1 MTTSVRRLPGPDG
14 TGVVAMLECDS
25 LSFSYG
31 AVSALRGV
39 SLSVGSGEAVCVIG
53 ANGAGKTTLARVV
66 GGLLRASAGRVT
78 VEGQPLANAAHKVV
92 RQGVASV
99 LEGRHLFVE
108 QDVRT
113 NLELGGYSVSKG
125 SKDIARRVDQVFELF
140 PALEERASQITGSLS
155 GGEQQMVAVGR
166 ALVSEPSL
174 LVLDE
179 PSMGLAPK
187 IASDVFRA
195 LAHLRDGGLSILLVE
210 QNATLAFELA
220 SYVYLLQQGQIVHE
234 GTVAEMR
241 ETKVVQQVYLG
252 DV

>member
-1 MTTSVRRLPGPDG
+1 MTTEQERPASAARGASGPMADC
-14 TGVVAMLECDS
+14 TD

-39 SLSVGSGEAVCVIG
+39 SLSVDHGEAVCVIG

-66 GGLLRASAGRVT
+66 GGLLRPSHGHVAIEGR
-78 VEGQPLANAAHKVV
+78 PLAKDAHRVV

-113 NLELGGYSVSKG
+113 NLELGGYSVRRS
-125 SKDIARRVDQVFELF
+125 SREVARRVDEIFELF
-140 PALEERASQITGSLS
+140 PALKDRAGQITASLS

-166 ALVSEPSL
+166 ALVSRPSL
-174 LVLDE
+174 LILDE

-195 LAHLRDGGLSILLVE
+195 LAHLREGGLSILLVE

-220 SYVYLLQQGQIVHE
+220 TYVYLLQQGQIVHE
-234 GTVAEMR
+234 GTVEEMR
-241 ETKVVQQVYLG
+241 QTKVVQQVYLG
-252 DV
+252 GV